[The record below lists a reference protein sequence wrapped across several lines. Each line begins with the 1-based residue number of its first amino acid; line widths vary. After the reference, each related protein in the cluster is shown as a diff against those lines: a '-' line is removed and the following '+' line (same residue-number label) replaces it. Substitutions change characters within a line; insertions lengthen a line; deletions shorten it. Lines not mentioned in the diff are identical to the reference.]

1 MKKSI
6 IFNCVPPFDTHLP
19 SPALSILKSWLA
31 KHNISAPDVHM
42 RKTADRVDEIID
54 DIFSRIDFS
63 ELVDDLV
70 KALQKHFP
78 DEMENVDINNLRQ
91 TIALNLSK

>member
-63 ELVDDLV
+63 EFLCFGFSIKMDGC
-70 KALQKHFP
+70 
-78 DEMENVDINNLRQ
+78 DIKKNW
-91 TIALNLSK
+91 